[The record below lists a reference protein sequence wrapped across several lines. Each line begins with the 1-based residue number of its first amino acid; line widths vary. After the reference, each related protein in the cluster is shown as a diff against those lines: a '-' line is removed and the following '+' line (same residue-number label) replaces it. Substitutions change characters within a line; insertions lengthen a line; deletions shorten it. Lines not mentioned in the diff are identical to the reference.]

1 MNLRK
6 DLFLLGILLLPFA
19 SNAQGRWQG
28 AYNRLGF
35 KAGANHFNIATDG
48 FSSEAA
54 TSWTAGFT
62 TRSSFYNNFQYIYG
76 ISFFDFRNEIA
87 GRKTLEESAAT
98 EVLDYKMIGVQA
110 SFLGS
115 FKLLDHHL
123 SVEAGPVIQVNGKM
137 EPGEDQELWY
147 VDNYDILATDISKVS
162 TFNFNLAFGISGGF
176 EVLKF
181 WAQYQYGLNNFLKGL
196 NDEGLQ
202 GKDSSVPEFE
212 GRISMLTAGVVVFL

>member
-1 MNLRK
+1 MKYLL
-6 DLFLLGILLLPFA
+6 LFGILLLPFA
-19 SNAQGRWQG
+19 SNAQGKWQG

-35 KAGANHFNIATDG
+35 KAGANHFGIETDN
-48 FSSEAA
+48 FVSEAG

-62 TRSSFYNNFQYIYG
+62 TRSSFYNSFQYIYG

-87 GRKTLEESAAT
+87 GRKSLSGSTAT
-98 EVLDYKMIGVQA
+98 ELMEYKMIGVQA

-137 EPGEDQELWY
+137 EPGEAQELWY
-147 VDNYDILATDISKVS
+147 VDGYDILATDISKVS
-162 TFNFNLAFGISGGF
+162 AFNFNLAFGISGGF

-181 WAQYQYGLNNFLKGL
+181 WVQYQYGLNNFLKGL
-196 NDEGLQ
+196 NDQALQ
-202 GKDSSVPEFE
+202 TKDASVPKFE
-212 GRISMLTAGVVVFL
+212 GRISMITGGVVVFL